1 MRAPPINVKIS
12 AMSVQM
18 SAVKRLSSA
27 ARHDETEKG
36 TEARMS
42 TEYYLIRK
50 NAVPEVLQ
58 KVVEVNKLLESG
70 QVRTVGEAASR
81 IGISRSSYYK
91 FKDDIQEFHD
101 SIAGKTLTLTMDI
114 NDEQGVLCDILK
126 IIADGGAN
134 ILTIH
139 QSIPMSGIAN
149 VSISVQIIGGTDN
162 VSNMMLDSLER
173 LPGVRKL
180 RITGRQGF

>member
-1 MRAPPINVKIS
+1 MMK
-12 AMSVQM
+12 Q
-18 SAVKRLSSA
+18 
-27 ARHDETEKG
+27 EQG

-162 VSNMMLDSLER
+162 VSNMMLDGLHSGSHRQKSGCHPAGFSGRHSCEIYSGSAR
-173 LPGVRKL
+173 FSGQSVRGP
-180 RITGRQGF
+180 RRT

>member
-1 MRAPPINVKIS
+1 
-12 AMSVQM
+12 
-18 SAVKRLSSA
+18 
-27 ARHDETEKG
+27 
-36 TEARMS
+36 
-42 TEYYLIRK
+42 
-50 NAVPEVLQ
+50 
-58 KVVEVNKLLESG
+58 
-70 QVRTVGEAASR
+70 
-81 IGISRSSYYK
+81 
-91 FKDDIQEFHD
+91 
-101 SIAGKTLTLTMDI
+101 MDI